1 MTEPLSK
8 VTFASASPLSAA
20 RQSADLWRLNSNF
33 QIADP
38 RLGSKPGETGS
49 TSHPSGVWRPF

>member
-38 RLGSKPGETGS
+38 RLDSKPGENRFDES
-49 TSHPSGVWRPF
+49 PLWRVAPF